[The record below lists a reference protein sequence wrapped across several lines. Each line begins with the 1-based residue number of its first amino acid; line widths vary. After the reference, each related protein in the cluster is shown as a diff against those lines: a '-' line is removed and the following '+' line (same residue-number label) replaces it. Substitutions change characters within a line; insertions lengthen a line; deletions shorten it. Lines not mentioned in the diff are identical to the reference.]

1 VDRRESLAAKVVS
14 CGTGEGSSHV
24 PPSVLLQLRGHG
36 VAQGG
41 GEARVDRRRDVIELD
56 DEGVP
61 GEAGVGGRGGR
72 AGYGRRWAV
81 APQATQAS

>member
-1 VDRRESLAAKVVS
+1 MDRRESLAAKVVS